1 MIYLQLWL
9 SYCMKMIL
17 TFLKRSLLKVRA
29 CSELQCWKAP
39 VLSYAD
45 FHLWVC
51 FDFGCSKSK
60 SIFLCCVLA
69 TRFLQLSS
77 QPSLISICSNVN
89 FSPVSSPKSFSHMT
103 IKRSQIMIKAHVLGL
118 TNLCSPFWFPLD
130 KLPMQGLEFL
140 FLFLSLNSCEVVQ
153 QISNTFPKHSPK
165 NSSDL
170 LTN

>member
-1 MIYLQLWL
+1 MLIFMSEFALILDVQNPNPSFCAVFWQL
-9 SYCMKMIL
+9 
-17 TFLKRSLLKVRA
+17 
-29 CSELQCWKAP
+29 
-39 VLSYAD
+39 D
-45 FHLWVC
+45 FYRC
-51 FDFGCSKSK
+51 
-60 SIFLCCVLA
+60 
-69 TRFLQLSS
+69 LSS